1 MRRPT
6 DSGWRPSCGPSASGN
21 ACPRGL
27 YQMTH
32 ERIKRAVPDEV
43 RQFYWRGI
51 ANGVVVHDKLA
62 HSENVLAK
70 APGNK
75 FRASLLWLVESGR

>member
-6 DSGWRPSCGPSASGN
+6 DSGWRPSCGPSASGERL
-21 ACPRGL
+21 PRGL

-32 ERIKRAVPDEV
+32 EQIKRAVPDEA

-51 ANGVVVHDKLA
+51 ANGAVVYDKLA
-62 HSENVLAK
+62 HSKNVLAK

-75 FRASLLWLVESGR
+75 FGRRYLSG